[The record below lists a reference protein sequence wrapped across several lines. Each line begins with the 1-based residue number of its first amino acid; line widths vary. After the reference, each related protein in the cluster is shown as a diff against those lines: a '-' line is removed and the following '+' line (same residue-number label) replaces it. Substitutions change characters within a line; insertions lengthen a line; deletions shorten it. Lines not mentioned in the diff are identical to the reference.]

1 MFVQV
6 PKCHPQSACSHFLSI
21 LTFRSAFRYVTTQAV
36 LALYAS
42 GRTTGIVCD
51 SGDGVTHVVPVYE
64 AIAIGCHR
72 YFGTQQSEQ
81 SESDTT
87 GGQKGLKLQSKCL
100 ESLVSLLGAGLPGST
115 RRGTRE
121 LCGKRIDRVPHCY
134 LMWVG

>member
-1 MFVQV
+1 MRDMSMFEFGIQTRFFFCLHLSGLSQFV
-6 PKCHPQSACSHFLSI
+6 PSVSVFHHLSSSPQQS
-21 LTFRSAFRYVTTQAV
+21 
-36 LALYAS
+36 
-42 GRTTGIVCD
+42 
-51 SGDGVTHVVPVYE
+51 
-64 AIAIGCHR
+64 
-72 YFGTQQSEQ
+72 QQSEQ